1 MHPST
6 AGQSNFMGL
15 DGFVWFTGVVEDR
28 KDPELLG
35 RVRVRCGGYHTDN
48 ISELP
53 TSELPWAHVMHPV
66 TDPSM
71 HGMGNTPSF
80 LVEGTWV
87 VGFFRDAEDK
97 QQPVI
102 LGSLPGT
109 PNAPSDYRYGFN
121 DPRGKGAIQPEYD
134 PSDPDTGEGEVAYGP
149 YPVSGGESVMSSGHA
164 IKEPDTNRLG
174 QGKTSESHNSLIT
187 RRKQRLRGDPT
198 KIDATVG
205 ADDDNALGF
214 NVTNGTGVPT
224 ATKPNVATV
233 PDLAVEETRGFWN
246 EPDPKSIKKDANPY
260 VSSQYPYNHVHESE
274 SGHIREIDDSPGHER
289 LFTQHKSGTFEEIH
303 PNGSKV
309 VKIIGDNYEIVAGG
323 SNISISGDVNI
334 TVQGTVREYIKGDYV
349 LEVEGDY
356 TQKIHKNHLVKV
368 GAGDAGGN
376 RAEEIRGNH
385 AQQINGYRDVH
396 IGGYDDLLIEET
408 RKTTINDTDTLR
420 VINDI
425 NIESLAGSLDTLVKN
440 NLSTTTL
447 SGTTTFN
454 SGSTLDINSVTAMTI
469 NSKTTLTESITSNVT
484 RTTGGT
490 HTHKFTGESTNHYVS
505 AFKEKM
511 DGDHYVDKETGKTD
525 HTHTVSPARDTT
537 TDQAVTGL

>member
-6 AGQSNFMGL
+6 AGQINFMGL

-35 RVRVRCGGYHTDN
+35 RVRVRCVGYHTDN
-48 ISELP
+48 VTELP
-53 TSELPWAHVMHPV
+53 TPELPWAHVMHPV

-102 LGSLPGT
+102 LGSLPGI
-109 PNAPSDYRYGFN
+109 PNAPADYRYGFN

-134 PSDPDTGEGEVAYGP
+134 SKEGSFTYGP
-149 YPVSGGESVMSSGHA
+149 YPVNGGESVMSSGHG
-164 IKEPDTNRLG
+164 IGEPDTNRLARVEA
-174 QGKTSESHNSLIT
+174 SESHQSLIT

-198 KIDATVG
+198 KTDTTVG
-205 ADDDNALGF
+205 VDDDNTATG
-214 NVTNGTGVPT
+214 VKGTGVPT
-224 ATKPNVATV
+224 ATKPYLTSSSDA
-233 PDLAVEETRGFWN
+233 AVQETRGFWN
-246 EPDPKSIKKDANPY
+246 EPDPKSIKKNANPY
-260 VSSQYPYNHVHESE
+260 VASQYPYNHVHESE

-289 LFTQHKSGTFEEIH
+289 LFTQHRSGTFEEIH
-303 PNGSKV
+303 PNGNKV
-309 VKIIGDNYEIVAGG
+309 VKVIGDNYEIVAGSSNVSITG
-323 SNISISGDVNI
+323 SVNI
-334 TVQGTVREYIKGDYV
+334 TVEGTVRELIKGDYI

-356 TQKIHKNHLVKV
+356 TQKVHGNHFVKI
-368 GAGDAGGN
+368 GAGESGGN
-376 RAEEIRGNH
+376 REEEIRGNH
-385 AQQINGYRDVH
+385 AQQINGD
-396 IGGYDDLLIEET
+396 
-408 RKTTINDTDTLR
+408 RKTRISGLDDITIEKSRLTIINDKDNLA
-420 VINDI
+420 VVN
-425 NIESLAGSLDTLVKN
+425 NIAIGSTAGSITAVAKKDF
-440 NLSTTTL
+440 STSTV
-447 SGTTTFN
+447 SGITSFK
-454 SGSTLDINSVTAMTI
+454 SGAALNMKSAGAMTI
-469 NSKTTLTESITSNVT
+469 HSESTLTETVDSNVA
-484 RTTGGT
+484 RTTTGI
-490 HTHKFTGESTNHYVS
+490 HTHKFTGEVTNHYVS